1 MGQAFDH
8 TDALLGEHYAQ
19 TKREVFDNLSER
31 FPDAERLEIRT
42 MRDETA
48 KAGPLGGTL
57 AGINRASS
65 QDQCSAASS
74 PSPESLEQYA
84 KRTQARLVVAQSEY
98 EKARINA
105 EAGQA
110 LVSPSAQRLDE
121 AARVHEN
128 AVRQLLQSLG
138 LTSIR

>member
-1 MGQAFDH
+1 MGQAFDG
-8 TDALLGEHYAQ
+8 DGRVLGESYGR
-19 TKREVFDNLSER
+19 TKTDVARDLETR

-48 KAGPLGGTL
+48 KALGGEM
-57 AGINRASS
+57 R
-65 QDQCSAASS
+65 
-74 PSPESLEQYA
+74 PSTESLEQYA
-84 KRTQARLVVAQSEY
+84 KRTQERLVVAQSEY

-110 LVSPSAQRLDE
+110 LVSQSAQRLNE